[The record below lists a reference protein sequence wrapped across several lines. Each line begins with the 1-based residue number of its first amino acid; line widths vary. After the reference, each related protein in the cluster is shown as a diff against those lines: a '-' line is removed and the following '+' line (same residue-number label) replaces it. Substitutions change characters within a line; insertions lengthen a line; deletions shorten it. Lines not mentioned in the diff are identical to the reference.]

1 MNTVRFVSQ
10 SIKFCF
16 VILLVCVITLG
27 ASPNVMASTSPE
39 TLAAPMPA
47 SSATTVVG
55 FHVSGRYLLDATGE
69 NFVIRG
75 INHPHAWYPTQTS
88 SFANI
93 KAKGANTIR
102 VVLSGGQ
109 RWTKNSATD
118 VANVINLC
126 KANKLVCMLEMHD
139 TTGYGEQ
146 AGAASLAQAV
156 SYWKEIKSVLIG
168 QEAYVLINIGNEPY
182 GNIGTS
188 NWINDTKNVIQE
200 MRNAGFQHTLI
211 VDAPNWGQDWQFVMR
226 DNAASVLASDP
237 LGNTMFSIHMYGV
250 FDTPKEIEDYIKFFY
265 NANLALL
272 IGEFGYFHSDGD
284 PAEDAIMSYAQTYG
298 IGYLGWSW
306 SGNSSDVSY
315 LDMVTNFDP
324 NQETWWGNRI
334 IRGAN
339 GLLETSVECHC
350 YNPTFTDV
358 PVDYWSWNYI
368 ERLSAAGITSGCS
381 TSPRMYCPGATVT
394 RDQMAVFLLRGK
406 HSSSYVPPTAN
417 GVFSDV
423 PTDHWAAA
431 WIEQLAAEGITSGC
445 SVSPKLYCPGSAV
458 TRDQMAVFL
467 LRAKHGSS
475 YTPPPATGVFQDV
488 PTDYWS
494 AAWIEQLAAEGITS
508 GCSVSPKLYCPA
520 TPVTRDQMAVFLVRN
535 FSLP

>member
-1 MNTVRFVSQ
+1 MNTGRFVSQ

-16 VILLVCVITLG
+16 AILLVCAITLG
-27 ASPNVMASTSPE
+27 ASPSVMASTSPE
-39 TLAAPMPA
+39 KLAAPMPA
-47 SSATTVVG
+47 SNATTVVG
-55 FHVSGRYLLDATGE
+55 FHVSGRYLLDATGQ
-69 NFVIRG
+69 NFIMRG
-75 INHPHAWYPTQTS
+75 INHPHVWYPTQTS

-102 VVLSGGQ
+102 VVLSSGIG
-109 RWTKNSATD
+109 RPWPKSSASD

-126 KANKLVCMLEMHD
+126 KANKLVCMLEVHN

-146 AGAASLAQAV
+146 TGAVSLADAV
-156 SYWKEIKSVLIG
+156 NYWKEIKSVLIG

-182 GNIGTS
+182 GNFGTS
-188 NWINDTKNVIQE
+188 SWINDTKSAIQE

-211 VDAPNWGQDWQFVMR
+211 VDAPNWGQDWQFIMR

-265 NANLALL
+265 NANLPLL
-272 IGEFGYFHSDGD
+272 IGEFGHYHTDGD
-284 PAEDAIMSYAQTYG
+284 PDEDAIMFYAQTYG

-339 GLLETSVECHC
+339 GLLETSVECAC

-358 PVDYWSWNYI
+358 PVNYWSWDYI
-368 ERLSAAGITSGCS
+368 ERLYGAGVTSGCT
-381 TSPRMYCPGATVT
+381 TSPLMYCPGTAVT

-406 HSSSYVPPTAN
+406 HGSSYTPPPAT
-417 GVFSDV
+417 GVFTDVPLNYWSAAWIEQLAVEGITSGCSVSPKQYCPTTPVTRDQMAVFLLKASHGTSYTSPPATGVFTDV
-423 PTDHWAAA
+423 PTNHWAAA

-445 SVSPKLYCPGSAV
+445 GSGNYCP
-458 TRDQMAVFL
+458 D
-467 LRAKHGSS
+467 
-475 YTPPPATGVFQDV
+475 
-488 PTDYWS
+488 
-494 AAWIEQLAAEGITS
+494 
-508 GCSVSPKLYCPA
+508 

-535 FSLP
+535 FNLP